1 MTGGVMMFNLF
12 GKKRVPLALAA
23 TANGRVKPL
32 SEVTDPVFASGIM
45 GAGYGIDLASDRIVS
60 PVSGKVTMIANTL
73 HGIGIHTEE
82 GLDVLIHMGI
92 DTVELKGVPFTISVK
107 VGERVQS
114 GQDLATMQ
122 RSIVEASGKSTT
134 IIVVVTNSKDLELA
148 VEVNDGAIEAGEVAA
163 VIELL

>member
-1 MTGGVMMFNLF
+1 
-12 GKKRVPLALAA
+12 
-23 TANGRVKPL
+23 
-32 SEVTDPVFASGIM
+32 
-45 GAGYGIDLASDRIVS
+45 
-60 PVSGKVTMIANTL
+60 MIANTL

>member
-12 GKKRVPLALAA
+12 GKKRAPLALAA

-45 GAGYGIDLASDRIVS
+45 GAGYGIDPASDRIVS

-73 HGIGIHTEE
+73 HGIGIH
-82 GLDVLIHMGI
+82 
-92 DTVELKGVPFTISVK
+92 TVELKGVPFTISVK

>member
-1 MTGGVMMFNLF
+1 
-12 GKKRVPLALAA
+12 
-23 TANGRVKPL
+23 
-32 SEVTDPVFASGIM
+32 M
-45 GAGYGIDLASDRIVS
+45 GAGYGIDPASDRIVS

>member
-1 MTGGVMMFNLF
+1 MTGGVMRFNLF

-45 GAGYGIDLASDRIVS
+45 GAGYGIDPASDRIVS

-92 DTVELKGVPFTISVK
+92 NTVELKGVPFTISVK
-107 VGERVQS
+107 VGERIQS